1 MQLGVFLDRDGVLN
15 RPVVREGRPFAPTSL
30 EQFELLPGVSQA
42 CSRMRER
49 GLVLIVV
56 TNQPDVARGVSSQE
70 LVERMHQ
77 KLRESVPLDD
87 IRVCFHDSLAGCN
100 CRKPRPGLLVD
111 AAKDWK
117 VDLCSSFMVGDRWR
131 DIDAGQAAGCRTI
144 FIDHAYRESLR
155 SAPDR
160 RVASLSEAV
169 DWILKQ
175 AERAGMLEMYR
186 NPLIRGFTTNPTL
199 MRKAGI
205 SDYRAFAKE
214 IVRAVPDR
222 PISFE

>member
-1 MQLGVFLDRDGVLN
+1 VLN
-15 RPVVREGRPFAPTSL
+15 RPLVREGKPFAPTSL

-49 GLVLIVV
+49 GLVVIVV
-56 TNQPDVARGVSSQE
+56 TNQPDVARGVSSRE
-70 LVERMHQ
+70 LVERMHR

-87 IRVCFHDSLAGCN
+87 IRVCFHDSVDGCN
-100 CRKPRPGLLVD
+100 CRKPRPGMLVD
-111 AAKDWK
+111 AARDWK
-117 VDLCSSFMVGDRWR
+117 VDLSCSFMVGDRWR

-169 DWILKQ
+169 DWILRE
-175 AERAGMLEMYR
+175 A
-186 NPLIRGFTTNPTL
+186 
-199 MRKAGI
+199 
-205 SDYRAFAKE
+205 D
-214 IVRAVPDR
+214 
-222 PISFE
+222 

>member
-1 MQLGVFLDRDGVLN
+1 VLN
-15 RPVVREGRPFAPTSL
+15 RPLVREGKPFAPTSL

-49 GLVLIVV
+49 GLVVIVV
-56 TNQPDVARGVSSQE
+56 TNQPDVARGVSSRE
-70 LVERMHQ
+70 LVERMHR

-87 IRVCFHDSLAGCN
+87 IRVCFHDSVDGCN
-100 CRKPRPGLLVD
+100 CRKPRPGMLVD
-111 AAKDWK
+111 AARDWK
-117 VDLCSSFMVGDRWR
+117 VDLSSSFMVGDRWR

-169 DWILKQ
+169 DWILRE
-175 AERAGMLEMYR
+175 A
-186 NPLIRGFTTNPTL
+186 
-199 MRKAGI
+199 
-205 SDYRAFAKE
+205 D
-214 IVRAVPDR
+214 
-222 PISFE
+222 